1 MPEELLKLLEE
12 NPTVMFDLFYFP
24 DSKTWTASLWET
36 PFHLPSKIS
45 AKSWNET
52 SPSLA
57 ITLAI
62 SQFKE
67 RKAHALASQIQQ
79 DMESASP

>member
-1 MPEELLKLLEE
+1 MPEELFKLLEE

-36 PFHLPSKIS
+36 PIHLPSKIH

-57 ITLAI
+57 IALAI

-67 RKAHALASQIQQ
+67 RKAHALEAQIRQ